1 MGSLFPV
8 KRSDHKYFNYCI
20 SFKLFMSMP
29 KFKPSLVPD
38 ENIATSQHGAEVIE
52 GEMRE
57 SLLDG
62 DTTNFDLDRGFTRHL
77 ILEGDKGICIAL
89 GRPSIINNIKMLLW
103 NKDPRSYSYYIEVS
117 VDNEDW
123 IRVIDYSKYFCR
135 SWQRLY
141 FKPRVVRQVVK
152 SWVLTKPKPFDCD
165 DE

>member
-20 SFKLFMSMP
+20 SLKLFMSMP

-141 FKPRVVRQVVK
+141 FKPRVVRQVV
-152 SWVLTKPKPFDCD
+152 
-165 DE
+165 